1 MFFLLINKVYGKT
14 MKAALLITLYI
25 YIYIYVMRIYIIYT
39 CILYTCIIRIYI
51 YFSLSFSLS
60 LSIYIYIDIDIY
72 CNNYFIKQQCFVI
85 DTGYFWCLNICKH
98 NLQSY
103 YKTSTQK
110 KKQENLD
117 SIKLSKRF
125 FTEGKTFSDSMKV
138 YL

>member
-1 MFFLLINKVYGKT
+1 M
-14 MKAALLITLYI
+14 
-25 YIYIYVMRIYIIYT
+25 YIIYMYNT
-39 CILYTCIIRIYI
+39 YI
-51 YFSLSFSLS
+51 HLFRSLFLSLS
-60 LSIYIYIDIDIY
+60 LSLYIYIDIDIY

-125 FTEGKTFSDSMKV
+125 FTEGKTFNDSMKV